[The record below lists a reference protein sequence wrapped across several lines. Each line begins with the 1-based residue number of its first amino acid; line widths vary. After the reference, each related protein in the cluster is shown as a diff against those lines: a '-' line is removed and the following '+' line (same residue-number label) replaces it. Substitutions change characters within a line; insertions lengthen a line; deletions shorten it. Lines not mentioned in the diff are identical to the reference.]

1 MTETSGNVTVRL
13 QGETRKKLDH
23 IATDL
28 DRSRNWLIN
37 EAIENYL
44 DVYEWQEKQI
54 RERLNK
60 AEKKGKF
67 NTAKQVSK
75 VVDSFKP

>member
-1 MTETSGNVTVRL
+1 MTESSGNVTVRL
-13 QGETRKKLDH
+13 DGETRKKLDH
-23 IATDL
+23 IAADL

-54 RERLNK
+54 RERLKK

-67 NTAKQVSK
+67 RTAKQVSK
-75 VVDSFKP
+75 IVDSFKP

>member
-1 MTETSGNVTVRL
+1 MTESSGNVTVRL

-44 DVYEWQEKQI
+44 DVYEWQEKKI

-67 NTAKQVSK
+67 RTAKQVCK

>member
-13 QGETRKKLDH
+13 DGETRKKLDH
-23 IATDL
+23 IAADL

-54 RERLNK
+54 RERLKK

-67 NTAKQVSK
+67 RTAKQVSK
-75 VVDSFKP
+75 VVDSFKS

>member
-1 MTETSGNVTVRL
+1 MTQSSGNVTVRL
-13 QGETRKKLDH
+13 DGETRKKLDD
-23 IATDL
+23 IAADL

-44 DVYEWQEKQI
+44 DVYEWQKQKI
-54 RERLNK
+54 QERLK
-60 AEKKGKF
+60 KSEKDGKF
-67 NTAKQVSK
+67 RTAKQVSK